1 MDNIDQMEIEILTA
15 IRNNQTVPAD
25 DFYKLFENCWSEYRE
40 NMAALYH
47 KELFIISRH
56 DTIPGLNRLELT
68 GKGKLRI
75 ADLLYQ
81 RSNDLSKK
89 LSEPKKAKKARTFPA
104 LNSILRIGDFV
115 SHFSVRAK
123 RQAH

>member
-1 MDNIDQMEIEILTA
+1 MDNITQMEIEILTA
-15 IRNNQTVPAD
+15 IKNNQSAPAD

-40 NMAALYH
+40 NMAALY
-47 KELFIISRH
+47 KNELFIISRH
-56 DTIPGLNRLELT
+56 DAIPGLNRLELT

-75 ADLLYQ
+75 ADLLFQ

-89 LSEPKKAKKARTFPA
+89 LSEPKQTKKSRTFPA
-104 LNSILRIGDFV
+104 LSSLLRIGDFV
-115 SHFSVRAK
+115 SHFSIRAK